1 MLHFPTPPP
10 ARPLPP
16 LCRSLS
22 RRLWWVVHLWLS
34 RRKTLCTIEK
44 CDCWCEV
51 VKFKDPPLLNPTP
64 CLSHGP
70 TFFSRSCLG
79 VLRGWWVWDEFGEGS
94 DLDLGL
100 RLSILHSLF
109 IVARTLFPVFFF
121 FSLAFLPVMLA
132 LRPSCRYLPVPLCL
146 YRTFLVV
153 QKAPGGLCPPPH
165 NKHRASLSRLW
176 HDACFSL

>member
-1 MLHFPTPPP
+1 MAVNSWPLFQMLHFPTPPSGTP
-10 ARPLPP
+10 ATPTLSF
-16 LCRSLS
+16 SLS
-22 RRLWWVVHLWLS
+22 PSMVGCTSMALEK
-34 RRKTLCTIEK
+34 KTLCTIEK

-100 RLSILHSLF
+100 RLPILHSLF
-109 IVARTLFPVFFF
+109 VVARTLFPSLFFF
-121 FSLAFLPVMLA
+121 LWLF
-132 LRPSCRYLPVPLCL
+132 YL
-146 YRTFLVV
+146 
-153 QKAPGGLCPPPH
+153 
-165 NKHRASLSRLW
+165 
-176 HDACFSL
+176 